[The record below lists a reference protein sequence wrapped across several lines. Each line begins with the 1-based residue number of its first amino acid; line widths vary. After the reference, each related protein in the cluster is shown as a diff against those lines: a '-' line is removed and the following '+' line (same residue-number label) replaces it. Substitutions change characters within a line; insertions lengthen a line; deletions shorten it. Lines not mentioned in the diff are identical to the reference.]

1 MKHLNFILGIYTFK
15 MISIKV
21 NPFLVSASGNY
32 DHFGEETGTPEFYMV
47 SDILNKHLGEENIS
61 VSWDYAEFFYKI
73 EVMDDKG
80 IDYIKIIES
89 INEPFSSFN
98 VVNHKNDHLIFQ
110 VIYDK

>member
-1 MKHLNFILGIYTFK
+1 

-47 SDILNKHLGEENIS
+47 LDILNKHLGEGNIS

-73 EVMDDKG
+73 EAIEDKE